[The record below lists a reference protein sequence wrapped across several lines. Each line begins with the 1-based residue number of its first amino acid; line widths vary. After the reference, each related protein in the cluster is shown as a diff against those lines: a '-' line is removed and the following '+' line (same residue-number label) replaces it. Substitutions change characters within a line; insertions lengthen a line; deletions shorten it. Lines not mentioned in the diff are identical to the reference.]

1 MNPKGI
7 VSKMTLEEKIQLL
20 TYENLLDTK
29 GFEELGIPS
38 IEMADGP
45 SGIHSLH
52 GRDKEIEGGGVMF
65 PTSAVVAASWDRK
78 LAWREGEAL
87 ARECNVQ
94 GVDLALAPGVNIKRS
109 PLCGRNFEYYSED
122 PVLSGEMGAA
132 VINGIQSKGVGTC
145 LKHFVANN
153 QETDRTVISSE
164 IDERTLREIYLKPF
178 EIAVAKSNPMSIMAA
193 YNRLNGIYCS
203 QNKWLLQNVLRDDW
217 GYEGAVISDWGA
229 VHDEAA
235 SFAAGLDMKM
245 PKDADLYTKLK
256 KGIEDGSLTE
266 AQIDRAAENMIK
278 LAYKVSGREKEN
290 YSRAKQHKIAQEI
303 AAESI
308 ILMKN
313 EENILPINKEKV
325 KKLVVLGYL
334 AETPTV
340 MGGGSSGM
348 YNTSRSVIEAPI
360 EYIKELAG
368 KDMEVVYHPVYGSAW
383 TSSYNDRAKKTCDG
397 ADMAVIFIGDEHFGV
412 ETECFDRYGIYYNPA
427 IDWMIKGACRTCDN
441 IVLVTQ
447 NSCVTVPRNLPDK
460 VKAIVHMGLCGE
472 GGGSAIADI
481 LFGKV
486 NPSGKTTET
495 FMNKLR
501 NDLDFPGDGKKVI
514 YDERWAV
521 GYRYYDSHQDE
532 VWYPFGHGLSYT
544 SFEYSDIKV
553 TKGDDQNVEV
563 EFKLKNVGKTFGKE
577 IVQLYVGKPDSFVS
591 RPIKELKNFDKISL
605 NPDEEKTVKFTLE
618 KHDFEY
624 YNICNNG
631 WTVEEGEY
639 NIMIGASSADIK
651 LKASIEL

>member
-1 MNPKGI
+1 MDIKL
-7 VSKMTLEEKIQLL
+7 VLSKMTLEEKIQLL
-20 TYENLLDTK
+20 TYDNLLDTK
-29 GFEELGIPS
+29 GFEEFGIPS

-52 GRDKEIEGGGVMF
+52 GKDKEIEGGAVMF
-65 PTSAVVAASWDRK
+65 PTPAVVAASWDRE

-87 ARECNVQ
+87 ARECNFQ

-145 LKHFVANN
+145 LKHFTANN
-153 QETDRTVISSE
+153 QETDRTAISSE

-178 EIAVAKSNPMSIMAA
+178 EIAIEKSNPVSIMAA
-193 YNRLNGIYCS
+193 YNRLNGVYCS
-203 QNKWLLQNVLRDDW
+203 QNKWLLNKVLREDW

-245 PKDADLYTKLK
+245 PKDADLCEKLK
-256 KGIEDGSLTE
+256 KAVEEGSLSE

-278 LAYKVSGREKEN
+278 LALKVSSGEKEN
-290 YSRAKQHKIAQEI
+290 YDRAKQHRIAQEI
-303 AAESI
+303 VEESI

-313 EENILPINKEKV
+313 EENILPINREKV

-348 YNTSRSVIEAPI
+348 YNTERSVIEAPLDF
-360 EYIKELAG
+360 IKELAG
-368 KDMEVVYHPVYGSAW
+368 DDMEVIYHPVYGSAW

-397 ADMAVIFIGDEHFGV
+397 ADMAIIFIGDEHFGV

-447 NSCVTVPRNLPDK
+447 NSCVTVPKNLPDK
-460 VKAIVHMGLCGE
+460 VKAIVHMGLSGE
-472 GGGSAIADI
+472 GGGSAIAKV
-481 LFGKV
+481 LFGNV

-495 FMNKLR
+495 FMNKLTDR
-501 NDLDFPGDGKKVI
+501 LDFPGDGKKVI

-521 GYRYYDSHQDE
+521 GYRYYDSHPDE

-544 SFEYSDIKV
+544 NFEYSDISV
-553 TKGDDQNVEV
+553 VKGDDQTVEV
-563 EFKLKNVGKTFGKE
+563 EFKLKNVGKVFGKE
-577 IVQLYVGKPDSFVS
+577 VVQLYVGKPESFVS
-591 RPIKELKNFDKISL
+591 RPIKELKNFDKIAL
-605 NPDEEKTVKFTLE
+605 QPNEEKTVKLILD

-624 YNICNNG
+624 YNICNDG
-631 WTVEEGEY
+631 WTLEEGEY
-639 NIMIGASSADIK
+639 NIMIGASAADIK
-651 LKASIEL
+651 LTASIEL